1 MRRGSSRC
9 LSVSADK
16 CSIQGRTQAFI
27 LASSTRGGD
36 DMRDSEKQRENDETP
51 MPAPLPE
58 GEKFFDPWEEE
69 FRQNFSKD
77 DKDFDF

>member
-1 MRRGSSRC
+1 
-9 LSVSADK
+9 
-16 CSIQGRTQAFI
+16 
-27 LASSTRGGD
+27 
-36 DMRDSEKQRENDETP
+36 MRDSEKQRENDETP